1 MEKLIILREKLDA
14 IKAMGTKAKK
24 QALAE
29 LDEFEQEMVSLMLNP
44 FVRFGVKK
52 YKVAPAQ
59 VTSTPSDQK
68 AVELLHKLASR
79 ELTGGAAITAVESIV
94 ASMCE
99 AGQDIFRR
107 FLIKDPKAGVGI
119 SLCNKIF
126 SKPIPVFEVQ
136 LATSYKEKGD
146 KYPFKENL
154 KAKFPMISSLKLDG
168 MRVIAE
174 VIIDEEEVNFLS
186 RTGNPV
192 TSLDHLK
199 QTFLDLARLT
209 PHKHIFFDGEAT
221 AGSFNDSVSALR
233 KKNVKAVGARFHIFD
248 YFLPEWK
255 AVAKTKEYKKNGR
268 KLKDRHID
276 LCEWTNWKRRPD
288 NQYKGDVCLHDFQ
301 LVHSHKE
308 FINMFM
314 AALDANEEGYMA
326 KDPYSVYEF
335 KRTRS
340 WWKMKDEIEADG
352 EIIGFK
358 PGKDDS
364 AFAHT
369 LGSVTIRLENGVEV
383 EASGIKHMYLDEIWN
398 NQDKYMG
405 RVVKVNA
412 HEETPDGS
420 LRHPRLKWPSC
431 LRDTEDRIGD
441 KE

>member
-1 MEKLIILREKLDA
+1 MEKLIALRGKLDA
-14 IKAMGTKAKK
+14 IKAMGTNAKK
-24 QALAE
+24 VALAE
-29 LDEFEQEMVSLMLNP
+29 LNAFEQSMVSLMLNP
-44 FVRFGVKK
+44 FIRFGVKK
-52 YKVAPAQ
+52 YSVAEPALENKI
-59 VTSTPSDQK
+59 SDED
-68 AVELLHKLASR
+68 AIDILNSLASR
-79 ELTGGAAITAVESIV
+79 KLTGNSAIAMVEQAISD
-94 ASMCE
+94 MTE
-99 AGQDIFRR
+99 EGQDVFRR
-107 FLIKDPKAGVGI
+107 FLIKDPKAGIGI

-126 SKPIPVFEVQ
+126 DNPIPVFEVQ

-146 KYPFKENL
+146 KYPFKENP
-154 KAKFPMISSLKLDG
+154 KAKFPMIASLKLDG

-174 VIIDEEEVNFLS
+174 VIVDEEEVNFLS

-199 QTFLDLARLT
+199 PAVLDLARMT

-221 AGSFNDSVSALR
+221 AGSFNDSISALR
-233 KKNVKAVGARFHIFD
+233 KKGVSAIGAVFHVFD

-255 AVAKTKEYKKNGR
+255 AIAKTKEYKKEGR

-276 LCEWTNWKRRPD
+276 LCSWTNWKSRPD
-288 NQYKGDVCLHDFQ
+288 SQYKGDVRLHDFQ

-308 FINMFM
+308 FIDLFM

-326 KDPYSVYEF
+326 KDPFSVYEF
-335 KRTRS
+335 KRTKS

-358 PGKDDS
+358 PGKEDS

-398 NQDKYMG
+398 NQDKYIG
-405 RVVKVNA
+405 RIVKVNA

>member
-1 MEKLIILREKLDA
+1 MEKLIVLRGKLDA
-14 IKAMGTKAKK
+14 IKEMGTNAKK
-24 QALAE
+24 AALAE
-29 LDEFEQEMVSLMLNP
+29 LNAFEQDMVSMMLNP
-44 FVRFGVKK
+44 FIRFGVKK

-59 VTSTPSDQK
+59 EASTPSDQK
-68 AVELLHKLASR
+68 AIEVLEKLASR
-79 ELTGGAAITAVESIV
+79 ELTGNAAVTAVESIV
-94 ASMCE
+94 ASMCKD
-99 AGQDIFRR
+99 GQDVFRR
-107 FLIKDPKAGVGI
+107 FLIKDPKAGIGI
-119 SLCNKIF
+119 SLCNKVF
-126 SKPIPVFEVQ
+126 ETPIPVFEVQ

-146 KYPFKENL
+146 KYPFKENP

-174 VIIDEEEVNFLS
+174 VIVDEEEVNFLS

-199 QTFLDLARLT
+199 PVMLDLGRQT

-221 AGSFNDSVSALR
+221 AGSFNDSISALR
-233 KKNVKAVGARFHIFD
+233 KKGVSAIGAVFYVFD

-255 AVAKTKEYKKNGR
+255 VIAKTKEYKKNGR
-268 KLKDRHID
+268 NLKDRHID
-276 LCEWTNWKRRPD
+276 LCKWTNWKRRPD
-288 NQYKGDVCLHDFQ
+288 HQYKNDVRLHGFQ

-308 FINMFM
+308 FIDMFM

-326 KDPYSVYEF
+326 KDPLSVYEF
-335 KRTRS
+335 KRTKS

-352 EIIGFK
+352 EIVGFK
-358 PGKDDS
+358 PGKEDS

-405 RVVKVNA
+405 RIVKVNA

-431 LRDTEDRIGD
+431 LRDRDDRIGD

>member
-1 MEKLIILREKLDA
+1 MEKLITLRDKLDA
-14 IKAMGTKAKK
+14 IKAMGTNAKK
-24 QALAE
+24 AALAE
-29 LDEFEQEMVSLMLNP
+29 LTEFEQSMVSMMLNP
-44 FVRFGVKK
+44 FIQFGVRR
-52 YKVAPAQ
+52 YSVAEPALENKICDEDAIQ
-59 VTSTPSDQK
+59 ILTS
-68 AVELLHKLASR
+68 LASR
-79 ELTGGAAITAVESIV
+79 QLTGGGAVAVVERAV
-94 ASMCE
+94 ADMTE
-99 AGQDIFRR
+99 EGQDVFRR
-107 FLIKDPKAGVGI
+107 FLIKDPKAGIGI

-126 SKPIPVFEVQ
+126 ETPIPVFEVQ
-136 LATSYKEKGD
+136 LATSYKKKGD
-146 KYPFKENL
+146 KFPFTENP
-154 KAKFPMISSLKLDG
+154 KAKFPMIASLKLDG

-174 VIIDEEEVNFLS
+174 VIVDEREVNFLS

-199 QTFLDLARLT
+199 PAVLDLARQT

-221 AGSFNDSVSALR
+221 AGTFNDSVSAIR
-233 KKNVKAVGARFHIFD
+233 KKNVKAIGAVFHVFD

-255 AVAKTKEYKKNGR
+255 AIAKTKEYKKDGR

-276 LCEWTNWKRRPD
+276 LCSWTNWKQRPD
-288 NQYKGDVCLHDFQ
+288 NQYKGDVRLHDFQ

-308 FINMFM
+308 FIDMFM

-326 KDPYSVYEF
+326 KDPFSVYEF
-335 KRTRS
+335 KRTKS

-358 PGKDDS
+358 PGKPDS

-369 LGSVTIRLENGVEV
+369 LGSITIRLENDVVV
-383 EASGIKHMYLDEIWN
+383 EASGIKHRYLDEIWN
-398 NQDKYMG
+398 NQDKFMG
-405 RVVKVNA
+405 RIVKVNA

>member
-1 MEKLIILREKLDA
+1 MEKLIALRGKLDA
-14 IKAMGTKAKK
+14 IKAMGTNAKK
-24 QALAE
+24 VALAE
-29 LDEFEQEMVSLMLNP
+29 LNEFEQSMVSMMLNP
-44 FVRFGVKK
+44 FIRFGVKK
-52 YKVAPAQ
+52 YSVAEPALENKICDEDAIQ
-59 VTSTPSDQK
+59 ILNS
-68 AVELLHKLASR
+68 LASR
-79 ELTGGAAITAVESIV
+79 QLTGGSAITVIEQAVADMTE
-94 ASMCE
+94 E
-99 AGQDIFRR
+99 GQDVFRR
-107 FLIKDPKAGVGI
+107 FLIKDPKAGIGI

-126 SKPIPVFEVQ
+126 DNPIPVFEVQ

-146 KYPFKENL
+146 KYPFKENP
-154 KAKFPMISSLKLDG
+154 KAKFPMIASLKLDG

-174 VIIDEEEVNFLS
+174 VIVDEEEVNFLS

-199 QTFLDLARLT
+199 PAVLDLARMT

-221 AGSFNDSVSALR
+221 AGSFNDSISALR
-233 KKNVKAVGARFHIFD
+233 KKGVSAIGAVFHVFD

-255 AVAKTKEYKKNGR
+255 AIAKTKEYKKTGR
-268 KLKDRHID
+268 ILKDRHID
-276 LCEWTNWKRRPD
+276 LCSWTNWKRRPD
-288 NQYKGDVCLHDFQ
+288 NQYKGDVRLHDFQ

-308 FINMFM
+308 FIDLFM

-326 KDPYSVYEF
+326 KDPISVYEF
-335 KRTRS
+335 KRTKS

-358 PGKDDS
+358 PGKEDS

-383 EASGIKHMYLDEIWN
+383 ETSGIKHMYLDEIWN
-398 NQDKYMG
+398 NQEKYMG
-405 RVVKVNA
+405 RIVKVNA
-412 HEETPDGS
+412 HEETQDGS

>member
-1 MEKLIILREKLDA
+1 MEKLITLRGKLDA
-14 IKAMGTKAKK
+14 IKAMGTNAKK
-24 QALAE
+24 AALAE
-29 LDEFEQEMVSLMLNP
+29 LDEFEQSMVSLMLNP
-44 FVRFGVKK
+44 FIRFGVKK
-52 YKVAPAQ
+52 YNV
-59 VTSTPSDQK
+59 SEPSLENKITDEDAIK
-68 AVELLHKLASR
+68 LLNSLAAR
-79 ELTGGAAITAVESIV
+79 DLTGGSAISTVEQAVSDMTE
-94 ASMCE
+94 E
-99 AGQDIFRR
+99 GQDVFRR
-107 FLIKDPKAGVGI
+107 FLIKDPKAGIGI

-126 SKPIPVFEVQ
+126 SNPIPVFEVQ

-146 KYPFKENL
+146 KYPFKENP
-154 KAKFPMISSLKLDG
+154 KAKFPMIASLKLDG
-168 MRVIAE
+168 MRIIAE
-174 VIIDEEEVNFLS
+174 VIVDEEEVNFLS

-199 QTFLDLARLT
+199 PAVLDMARMT

-221 AGSFNDSVSALR
+221 VGSFNDSVSALR
-233 KKNVKAVGARFHIFD
+233 KKNVKAVGAVFHVFD

-255 AVAKTKEYKKNGR
+255 RIAKTKEYKKTGR

-276 LCEWTNWKRRPD
+276 LCSWTNWKHRPD
-288 NQYKGDVCLHDFQ
+288 NKYKGDVRLHDFQ
-301 LVHSHKE
+301 LVHSHKQ
-308 FINMFM
+308 FIAMFM
-314 AALDANEEGYMA
+314 TALDANEEGYMA
-326 KDPYSVYEF
+326 KDPFSVYEF
-335 KRTRS
+335 KRTKS

-358 PGKDDS
+358 PGKPDS

-369 LGSVTIRLENGVEV
+369 LGSVTIRLENDVVV
-383 EASGIKHMYLDEIWN
+383 EASGIKHRYLDEIWL

-405 RVVKVNA
+405 RIVKVNA